1 MEKLREAEQA
11 FREEVKNKLE
21 RTESGHQL
29 NDEITEGKPIDIEKS
44 NENVENALSAL
55 EIKTIDD
62 DVSLQLDLDMESD
75 FGDTFKTA
83 NTALQHWLQL
93 TYERERVAFNKKQ
106 QEVKDQFKKAKDMV
120 CFV

>member
-62 DVSLQLDLDMESD
+62 DVSLQDLDMESD